1 MAPVATPE
9 GLAALGGQQPEPA
22 VRAKG
27 IEEADDDGRALTY
40 VGPAE
45 DGSVEVKRSGA
56 ASADSNGGGSRR
68 ERREAKRQ
76 ASRGRKILRRG

>member
-1 MAPVATPE
+1 MRAKGV
-9 GLAALGGQQPEPA
+9 EPA

-27 IEEADDDGRALTY
+27 IEDSDDDSRPLTY

-45 DGSVEVKRSGA
+45 DGSVEVKHDA
-56 ASADSNGGGSRR
+56 APSDSNGGSRR

-76 ASRGRKILRRG
+76 QSKGRKILRRG